1 MHLLLQ
7 LTTYFRYILG
17 FKSNAL
23 HIMLWIDS
31 VRSTFKPVQA
41 IIMRMM
47 STIFT
52 SRFGQTPA
60 NADICSNNNQ
70 PKAKQIHDVIYLV
83 QLRLRQQ
90 SLLLRSHRRHLSC
103 PIHVKF
109 RLHTQM
115 RHLKGE
121 RENMRQRLRCAHR
134 CKTIFIA
141 LAQLNFA

>member
-1 MHLLLQ
+1 MVLSVTP
-7 LTTYFRYILG
+7 TTFHHYPFDLPWRQTV
-17 FKSNAL
+17 KN
-23 HIMLWIDS
+23 
-31 VRSTFKPVQA
+31 V
-41 IIMRMM
+41 
-47 STIFT
+47 TIFT
-52 SRFGQTPA
+52 SRFDQTPV

-70 PKAKQIHDVIYLV
+70 PKVVQTHDVVHLV

-121 RENMRQRLRCAHR
+121 RENMKQRLRCAHR